1 MSTVARCFRIISYLK
16 PLIVDKLIYVVDE
29 GWRSDIAN
37 RGFENIAPDTIMNQ
51 LGHLIECFVEV
62 NTYQF
67 DLCSPA

>member
-37 RGFENIAPDTIMNQ
+37 RGFENIAPDESTWAPHRM
-51 LGHLIECFVEV
+51 
-62 NTYQF
+62 
-67 DLCSPA
+67 LC